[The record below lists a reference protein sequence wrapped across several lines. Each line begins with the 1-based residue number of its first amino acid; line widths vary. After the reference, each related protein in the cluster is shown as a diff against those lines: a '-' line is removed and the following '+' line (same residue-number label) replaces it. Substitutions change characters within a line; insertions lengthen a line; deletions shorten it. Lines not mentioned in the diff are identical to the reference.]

1 MPGSGADE
9 EDEAVAAS
17 YDGGGSLGA
26 WAADMLQGFGAICS
40 LVWVNLGANKITDS
54 WRCSFK

>member
-1 MPGSGADE
+1 MPGSGAED

-26 WAADMLQGFGAICS
+26 WAADMLEGFGEFILS
-40 LVWVNLGANKITDS
+40 RG
-54 WRCSFK
+54 